1 MAKFKECAKVVSQER
16 IGTGIFSLW
25 LQTEQVAGEA
35 KPGQFINLYCQD
47 GSRLL
52 PRPISIC
59 EVNKEER
66 QLRIVYR
73 VAGKGTAEFSGYSKG
88 DEVEILGPLGNGFP
102 LDRMEEGKKAFLIG
116 GGIGIPPML
125 ELSRE
130 LKGEKQII
138 LGYRDELFLNEELA
152 KNGTVY
158 LATEDGSARNQRKC
172 AGCNLRGGLK
182 CRCDLCLRPHPD
194 ASGAESLCRGKRHR
208 VLAFS

>member
-1 MAKFKECAKVVSQER
+1 MSQER

-73 VAGKGTAEFSGYSKG
+73 VAGKGTAEFSSYSKG

-102 LDRMEEGKKAFLIG
+102 LDRMEEGKKAFLIA

-130 LKGEKQII
+130 LKGEKQI
-138 LGYRDELFLNEELA
+138 
-152 KNGTVY
+152 TW
-158 LATEDGSARNQRKC
+158 ATAMSFSSMRSLRKTEPFISLPRTEAPEPKEMCWMQSARR
-172 AGCNLRGGLK
+172 A
-182 CRCDLCLRPHPD
+182 
-194 ASGAESLCRGKRHR
+194 
-208 VLAFS
+208 

>member
-1 MAKFKECAKVVSQER
+1 MAKFKECAKVVSQEK
-16 IGTGIFSLW
+16 IGTGIFSMW

-73 VAGKGTAEFSGYSKG
+73 VAGKGTAEFSSYSKG

-102 LDRMEEGKKAFLIG
+102 LDRMEEGKKFEI
-116 GGIGIPPML
+116 
-125 ELSRE
+125 
-130 LKGEKQII
+130 
-138 LGYRDELFLNEELA
+138 Y
-152 KNGTVY
+152 
-158 LATEDGSARNQRKC
+158 
-172 AGCNLRGGLK
+172 AGCSQ
-182 CRCDLCLRPHPD
+182 PD
-194 ASGAESLCRGKRHR
+194 ERSIELTGTEPVKIIWEKED
-208 VLAFS
+208 

>member
-1 MAKFKECAKVVSQER
+1 MSQER

-66 QLRIVYR
+66 QLHAGGGYDLR
-73 VAGKGTAEFSGYSKG
+73 VAGKGTAEFSSYSKG

-152 KNGTVY
+152 KNRLSRYRGRKR
-158 LATEDGSARNQRKC
+158 RNQRKC